1 MDQHIKTLQT
11 LFADDAERYDNIR
24 FGSIAGQLYC
34 EAHYLTLKKM
44 LRSNFKSENSTRQK
58 PFRILDVAM
67 GTGRSSI
74 RMASEG
80 IEVVGIDV
88 TIEMMQVARRKKP
101 SEIPLSFVQ
110 GDAFKLPFNA
120 DSFDAVICCRMLQMI
135 PLEDYS
141 KFGVEISR
149 ILRSNGI
156 FIAELWNRSY
166 QTIRCLGQRK
176 RNTWGLNDTFITTQ
190 QRRMLFGNKF
200 VDGDI
205 AGLGF
210 PLVLPILGRI
220 SKKWTLKLYLKLTQ
234 CSFTKNWGETFFAQY
249 RLLE

>member
-1 MDQHIKTLQT
+1 MDLHIKTLQT

-44 LRSNFKSENSTRQK
+44 LRSHLKSENSTRQK
-58 PFRILDVAM
+58 PLRILDVAM

-80 IEVVGIDV
+80 IEGVGSDV
-88 TIEMMQVARRKKP
+88 TSEMMQVARRKKP
-101 SEIPLSFVQ
+101 SDIPLTFVQ
-110 GDAFKLPFNA
+110 GDAF
-120 DSFDAVICCRMLQMI
+120 DAVICFRMLQMI

-156 FIAELWNRSY
+156 LIAELWNKSY

-176 RNTWGLNDTFITTQ
+176 RNTWGLNDTFITTE

-234 CSFTKNWGETFFAQY
+234 NTFTKNWGESFFAQY

>member
-1 MDQHIKTLQT
+1 MDQHIKTLQE
-11 LFADDAERYDNIR
+11 LFADDAVSYDDVR
-24 FGSIAGQLYC
+24 FGSISGQLYC

-44 LRSNFKSENSTRQK
+44 LLSNFTSEISTGKK
-58 PFRILDVAM
+58 PIRILDVAM

-88 TIEMMQVARRKKP
+88 TIEMMQVARKKKT

-110 GDAFKLPFNA
+110 GDAFKLPFKTN
-120 DSFDAVICCRMLQMI
+120 SFDAIICCRMLQMI
-135 PLEDYS
+135 PLENYS
-141 KFGVEISR
+141 IFGVEVSR
-149 ILRSNGI
+149 ILRSNGV
-156 FIAELWNRSY
+156 FIAELWNKSY
-166 QTIRCLGQRK
+166 QSIRCLGQRS

-190 QRRMLFGNKF
+190 QRRTLFGNKL
-200 VDGDI
+200 VANDI

-234 CSFTKNWGETFFAQY
+234 NAFTKNWGESFFAQY